1 MQTVKEHK
9 SKVEQLARVL
19 RRIALLLFVL
29 WIVAA
34 AAAIA
39 WVEDEFTGGASFWR
53 YVTAVA
59 DVGTFLIAAVLAY
72 VGSAIVQAVGRVRS
86 SVIQAMYE
94 ITEPARTEEPVNW

>member
-1 MQTVKEHK
+1 
-9 SKVEQLARVL
+9 VL
-19 RRIALLLFVL
+19 RRIALVLFVL

-34 AAAIA
+34 AAAVA
-39 WVEDEFTGGASFWR
+39 WVDDEFQGDASFWR
-53 YVTAVA
+53 YVTAIA

-94 ITEPARTEEPVNW
+94 ITEPVRPEEEPVSW

>member
-1 MQTVKEHK
+1 
-9 SKVEQLARVL
+9 VL
-19 RRIALLLFVL
+19 RWIALVLFFL
-29 WIVAA
+29 WIVSAV
-34 AAAIA
+34 AAIA
-39 WVEDEFTGGASFWR
+39 WVDDEFQGDADFWR

-94 ITEPARTEEPVNW
+94 ITEPAQTEEPVTW